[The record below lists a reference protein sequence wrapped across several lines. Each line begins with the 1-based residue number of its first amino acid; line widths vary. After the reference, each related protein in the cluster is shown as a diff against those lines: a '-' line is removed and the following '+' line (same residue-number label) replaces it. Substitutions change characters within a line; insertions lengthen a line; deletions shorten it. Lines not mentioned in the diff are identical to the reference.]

1 MFDVQRLIDAAPQ
14 IKDIADVKGEQLVNV
29 GSQDM
34 TNEIWLKLARRV
46 DALLKQPDVDAVVI
60 THGTDTMEETAYF
73 LSLVIPSDK
82 PIVMVG
88 SMRPATSLPG
98 LTGIEPRFPRP
109 ERSGGAQRPNPLRAR
124 G

>member
-14 IKDIADVKGEQLVNV
+14 MKDLADVSGEQLVNV

-34 TNEIWLKLARRV
+34 TNEIWLKLAHRV
-46 DALLKQPDVDAVVI
+46 DALLKQPDVDAIVI
-60 THGTDTMEETAYF
+60 THGTDTMEETGYF

-88 SMRPATSLPG
+88 SMRPATSLSADGPMNLYEG
-98 LTGIEPRFPRP
+98 VAVAVTRR
-109 ERSGGAQRPNPLRAR
+109 RAAAACWWC
-124 G
+124 